1 MISFRGVIFLEQERH
16 ADLHPRLNG
25 LAMQRGELYVVARYL
40 RIGFRDQEAAAFNN
54 RLGIFGPFG
63 ARSTDGVSKVAG
75 AEFHSSNR
83 LAASASARV
92 R

>member
-1 MISFRGVIFLEQERH
+1 MISFRGVIFLQEQEDT
-16 ADLHPRLNG
+16 DLHSRLDG
-25 LAMQRGELYVVARYL
+25 LAMPDGDLDAFASYL
-40 RIGFRDQEAAAFNN
+40 RVGFRDQKAATLDNALDVF
-54 RLGIFGPFG
+54 RPFG
-63 ARSTDGVSKVAG
+63 ARSTDGVSEVAG